1 MYYTIG
7 KKPDESFVISKSGSS
22 YFSIRYPGV
31 GRNLPTG
38 QDTCNLN
45 YFYRGIIYNNII
57 LYENN
62 NSNEQLNKFY
72 RGIIFTGNR

>member
-7 KKPDESFVISKSGSS
+7 KKPDNSYTISKSGSS
-22 YFSIRYPGV
+22 FYTVRYPGA
-31 GRNLPTG
+31 GKNLPTKN
-38 QDTCNLN
+38 DTCDLD

-57 LYENN
+57 LYENSN
-62 NSNEQLNKFY
+62 NEQLNKFY